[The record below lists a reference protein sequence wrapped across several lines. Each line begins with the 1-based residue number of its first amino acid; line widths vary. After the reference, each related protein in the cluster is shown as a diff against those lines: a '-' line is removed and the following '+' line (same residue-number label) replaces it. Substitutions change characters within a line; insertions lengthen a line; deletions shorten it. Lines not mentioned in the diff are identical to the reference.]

1 MTNPYLSKITVTKV
15 TPLNGDSNLKAF
27 ASVKLGDV
35 LTIHD
40 CRVIQQ
46 AGQQPFVSLPQRK
59 DEKTGKYY
67 YIVYPESEQF
77 KEAVQTK
84 VLEAWNTKDG
94 GDEPPPEDENLI
106 PW

>member
-1 MTNPYLSKITVTKV
+1 MNNPFLSKISVTKV
-15 TPLNGDSNLKAF
+15 TPINNQGNLKAF

-46 AGQQPFVSLPQRK
+46 PGQKAFVSLPQRK

-67 YIVYPESEQF
+67 YIVYPENEQF
-77 KEAVQTK
+77 KEAVQEK
-84 VLEAWNTKDG
+84 VLGAWQANG
-94 GDEPPPEDENLI
+94 GE
-106 PW
+106 